1 LLALFFSFQVSN
13 HDYPKLRR
21 TPIIRSC
28 LRRLHH
34 FRDYNCVLARVGLKF
49 AKKKED
55 IDHQPASQLLSENP
69 LYAKS
74 TNWVSKSDRS
84 ASIVFNTM
92 MEFIG
97 GFMATTEAAATM
109 KVAQVPSPGADFQIV
124 ERQIPEPGAG
134 HVRIKVQAC
143 GVCHSDVL
151 TKEGAWP
158 GIQYPRAPGHEVA
171 GIIDVL
177 GAGVSEWKKGQRV
190 GVGWH
195 GGHDGTCLSCRRGD
209 FGNCQNMKIP
219 GISYDGGY
227 QQYMVAPV
235 EALVSMPETL
245 SDVEAAPLLCAG
257 ITTFNALRHSGALPS
272 DLVAV
277 QGIGG
282 LGHLGIQFA
291 SKFGYNVAAIGR
303 GSENA
308 ALAKKLGAN
317 VYIDSKATNAAEEL
331 QKLGGAKVILATA
344 PSSKAMSELING
356 LGPNGKLIVI
366 GATFDPIEVTP
377 IQLITG
383 SRTIQGWASGTPTDS
398 EDTLRFAELT
408 GVRPMIETY
417 PLERAA
423 EAYAR
428 MMSGNAQFRV
438 VLTM

>member
-1 LLALFFSFQVSN
+1 
-13 HDYPKLRR
+13 
-21 TPIIRSC
+21 
-28 LRRLHH
+28 
-34 FRDYNCVLARVGLKF
+34 
-49 AKKKED
+49 
-55 IDHQPASQLLSENP
+55 
-69 LYAKS
+69 
-74 TNWVSKSDRS
+74 
-84 ASIVFNTM
+84 
-92 MEFIG
+92 
-97 GFMATTEAAATM
+97 MATTAVAIGTM
-109 KVAQVPSPGADFQIV
+109 KVAQVPSPGADFKIV
-124 ERQIPEPGAG
+124 EREIPEPGAG

-158 GIQYPRAPGHEVA
+158 GIQYPRVPGHEVA
-171 GIIDVL
+171 GVIDAL
-177 GAGVSEWKKGQRV
+177 GDGVSEWKKGQRV

-195 GGHDGTCLSCRRGD
+195 GGHDNTCVSCRRGD
-209 FGNCQNMKIP
+209 FRNCLNMKIP

-227 QQYMVAPV
+227 QEYMVAPV
-235 EALVSMPETL
+235 EALAPIPDSL
-245 SDVEAAPLLCAG
+245 SDVDAAPLLCAG
-257 ITTFNALRHSGALPS
+257 ITTFNALRHSGAMPG

-291 SKFGYNVAAIGR
+291 SKFGYKVAAVGR
-303 GSENA
+303 GPENA

-317 VYIDSKATNAAEEL
+317 VYIDSKATKAAEEL
-331 QKLGGAKVILATA
+331 QKLGGAQVILATA
-344 PSSKAMSELING
+344 PSSKAMSELIDG
-356 LGPNGKLIVI
+356 LGPNGKLVVI

-383 SRTIQGWASGTPTDS
+383 SKTIQGWAAGTAADS

-417 PLERAA
+417 PLEKAA

-428 MMSGNAQFRV
+428 MMSGKAEFRV